1 MGIVGD
7 VQYQN
12 LVDEPLPSL
21 YFPMGQAPF
30 RRMTM
35 TLSTRGDPASLIA
48 DVRSEVASMDGDLAL
63 GQTTPLDQIFAF
75 SIAPQRF
82 SMFLLTGFGVVAL
95 MLASIGVYGVI
106 SYNVAQR
113 MGEMG
118 IRMALGAQPGDVR
131 ALVMRHGLMVAMLGV
146 GGGLFAAWAL
156 RQVVASQLHGLN
168 AADPWTFAGA
178 AVLLSATALAATFI
192 PALRASRVDPMVAL
206 RPE

>member
-1 MGIVGD
+1 MD
-7 VQYQN
+7 
-12 LVDEPLPSL
+12 SL
-21 YFPMGQAPF
+21 LRDISFSLRSIRNNPGFSTVA
-30 RRMTM
+30 
-35 TLSTRGDPASLIA
+35 TLT
-48 DVRSEVASMDGDLAL
+48 LAL
-63 GQTTPLDQIFAF
+63 GQTTPLDLIFAF

-82 SMFLLTGFGVVAL
+82 SMLLLTGFGVVAL
-95 MLASIGVYGVI
+95 VLASIGVYGVI

-118 IRMALGAQPGDVR
+118 IRMALGAQPGDVQ

-156 RQVVASQLHGLN
+156 RRVVASQLHGLN

-192 PALRASRVDPMVAL
+192 PAVRASRVDPLVAL